1 MAKPASLDILLGA
14 LDGALARV
22 AARDDNPVTPDLVP
36 AISAAVAAEA
46 AQDPALRH
54 VTNAEPWYASRVT
67 WGAIIA
73 ALAPILGLA
82 LGRTVSVA
90 DQASIVEIGSAA
102 GTLAGAGLALY
113 GRWVA
118 KTPIGSK

>member
-1 MAKPASLDILLGA
+1 M
-14 LDGALARV
+14 
-22 AARDDNPVTPDLVP
+22 
-36 AISAAVAAEA
+36 
-46 AQDPALRH
+46 RH

-73 ALAPILGLA
+73 ALAPILGLV

-90 DQASIVEIGSAA
+90 DQASIVEIGTAA